1 MNFRRLVVCLTF
13 IAVLAMATRVATDSD
28 TWWHLRAGAWM
39 VEQGKVLSTDPF
51 SLTRQGE
58 AWIYPGWL
66 AQVAIYGVYQAFG
79 FAGLNVL
86 TALMVLLAFSFIWP
100 LLDAPPLARAPV
112 LLLAVT
118 VSGVYWSARPH
129 IFSFALTGIFLWV
142 LESSRVGSRKKLW
155 ILPPLMAL
163 WSNLHGGFAIGFL
176 LIGAYLFGDVLE
188 VLLAMLLRSTPSDK
202 LWLKHKSNIRTLI
215 MVGIICVI
223 AVSIN
228 PQGPQMILYPFK
240 TVSVGVLQDYIEE
253 WQSPDFHRLEV
264 QPFLWMLILIIVAM
278 GISSKRKNP
287 IELVLVTGFV
297 YLSLIA
303 ARNIALFALVAA
315 PVLAR
320 HGNEALKPIL
330 EGKTLGPQV
339 PKRLARSINM
349 IIFIIMGLT
358 ALIKIAIP
366 LSDTVNQ
373 QAIADQ
379 LPVEAV
385 SVLREQPSRGHLFN
399 SYNWGGYV
407 LWELHPEYLS
417 FVDGRTD
424 LFDDEILNDYLVAW
438 AAKPGWEDVIDRW
451 DIQVTLLEPTAPLV
465 RALES
470 VGWERYFADNQA
482 VILIRGE
489 EP

>member
-1 MNFRRLVVCLTF
+1 
-13 IAVLAMATRVATDSD
+13 
-28 TWWHLRAGAWM
+28 
-39 VEQGKVLSTDPF
+39 
-51 SLTRQGE
+51 
-58 AWIYPGWL
+58 
-66 AQVAIYGVYQAFG
+66 
-79 FAGLNVL
+79 
-86 TALMVLLAFSFIWP
+86 
-100 LLDAPPLARAPV
+100 
-112 LLLAVT
+112 
-118 VSGVYWSARPH
+118 
-129 IFSFALTGIFLWV
+129 
-142 LESSRVGSRKKLW
+142 
-155 ILPPLMAL
+155 
-163 WSNLHGGFAIGFL
+163 
-176 LIGAYLFGDVLE
+176 
-188 VLLAMLLRSTPSDK
+188 
-202 LWLKHKSNIRTLI
+202 
-215 MVGIICVI
+215 
-223 AVSIN
+223 
-228 PQGPQMILYPFK
+228 
-240 TVSVGVLQDYIEE
+240 
-253 WQSPDFHRLEV
+253 
-264 QPFLWMLILIIVAM
+264 
-278 GISSKRKNP
+278 
-287 IELVLVTGFV
+287 
-297 YLSLIA
+297 
-303 ARNIALFALVAA
+303 
-315 PVLAR
+315 
-320 HGNEALKPIL
+320 
-330 EGKTLGPQV
+330 
-339 PKRLARSINM
+339 M